1 MGCFQGRHLAK
12 IQPLGSIFGAFG
24 EPLINT
30 FFCVVHQIKEIHVST
45 AQRYAAA
52 AFNDGLTGSTIRDI
66 ASLASWG
73 KHQQNVERDLHRWM
87 PYAFNSALSAFS
99 TTIEVYNPD
108 TAKIEQLE
116 VPILLASDVL
126 HALWDK
132 QNAKLWDVCIGATH
146 QTCETYWNLAKE
158 DWAQNHPVIQYVG

>member
-12 IQPLGSIFGAFG
+12 IQPLGFIFGAFG
-24 EPLINT
+24 EALINT

-99 TTIEVYNPD
+99 TAIEVYNPD

-116 VPILLASDVL
+116 IPILLASL
-126 HALWDK
+126 LDK

-158 DWAQNHPVIQYVG
+158 DWAQNHPVRQYVG